1 MNCLFYSKLICI
13 WNLISRESIKSAGT
27 ALLKVLVMFFYL
39 EESLSAMIFQTGLIP
54 LIIIYRDISETDW
67 FAICGS
73 LSKFIFR
80 IVRIGLSQMV
90 VNRMGVPQEVELGSL
105 LFLLFTVHGYF

>member
-1 MNCLFYSKLICI
+1 
-13 WNLISRESIKSAGT
+13 
-27 ALLKVLVMFFYL
+27 
-39 EESLSAMIFQTGLIP
+39 MIFQTGLIP

-105 LFLLFTVHGYF
+105 LFPVIYCSRLFLICYFLPSEGKLKELYKMGFYFSCYLLPLED